1 MSLPSSF
8 ISFTYPG
15 LDSTGSSSIDS
26 TDNPVFSGGLYDQLE
41 TDANSV
47 LISRYYATI
56 DQALWNDLSNEIATL
71 VNDANA
77 GDISAEA
84 KSLIY
89 GRIMIIITA
98 QYLPT
103 VADFLG
109 DSIAEQA
116 ATENIASDISAF
128 LLDAQN
134 GFNSLSTDSEGVSV
148 NGSPTVPASVDD
160 LVDDGNDAET
170 LFDSVMGLAGN
181 SVATSG
187 QVPSSASSS
196 STPVCTS
203 APAYNYSFEVTYY
216 TYNPA
221 DQTFVQQQASE
232 DSVLGFL
239 VDTNVWGNTTPISSS
254 VQSQIL
260 SAMQLVVSAF
270 NGGIQQ
276 GTIASSGDSPT
287 TVGENAWLCAN
298 LVYLN
303 YEAYWWQVPYG
314 ATTLEPIETTT
325 TTNAITGETTI
336 TAESGNAPL
345 VYTQPGTVQE
355 NINQAAEAVQT
366 VATATQT
373 VENFQIQEIDQFY
386 GIINS
391 IQQSQEQQCAAIVK
405 KQGGG

>member
-160 LVDDGNDAET
+160 
-170 LFDSVMGLAGN
+170 
-181 SVATSG
+181 
-187 QVPSSASSS
+187 
-196 STPVCTS
+196 
-203 APAYNYSFEVTYY
+203 
-216 TYNPA
+216 
-221 DQTFVQQQASE
+221 
-232 DSVLGFL
+232 
-239 VDTNVWGNTTPISSS
+239 
-254 VQSQIL
+254 
-260 SAMQLVVSAF
+260 
-270 NGGIQQ
+270 
-276 GTIASSGDSPT
+276 IA
-287 TVGENAWLCAN
+287 L
-298 LVYLN
+298 
-303 YEAYWWQVPYG
+303 
-314 ATTLEPIETTT
+314 
-325 TTNAITGETTI
+325 
-336 TAESGNAPL
+336 
-345 VYTQPGTVQE
+345 
-355 NINQAAEAVQT
+355 
-366 VATATQT
+366 
-373 VENFQIQEIDQFY
+373 
-386 GIINS
+386 
-391 IQQSQEQQCAAIVK
+391 
-405 KQGGG
+405 